1 LSHNLIVSFA
11 RTSNCNNVLKTL
23 FCRWSGCSIKGNSFN
38 TDTKMAI
45 SYVLSGIDFY
55 DKLKIISK
63 NENIFMFKNLKSEK
77 A

>member
-1 LSHNLIVSFA
+1 
-11 RTSNCNNVLKTL
+11 
-23 FCRWSGCSIKGNSFN
+23 
-38 TDTKMAI
+38 MAI